1 MRRHWLIASFLS
13 TFLVAAPAHAGQ
25 LTSWRFDANQ
35 KRLEFRT
42 DDSVQPKAE
51 LLNNPTR
58 LIVDLPGTTFSNPT
72 VTQLLGGA
80 IRSVRVGQLDDNTT
94 RLVIELLPA
103 YTIAPEKVRVRG
115 ISPNQWI
122 VQLPTLQQV
131 ATLPQQTPPVT
142 GDQVSTP
149 IPVPAPENNNPTGE
163 IPRTRNGR
171 IVVIIDPGHGGY
183 DSGAPGVG
191 GVLEKNIV
199 LSISQ
204 KLASLLERQ
213 GIQVV
218 LTRNADYFV
227 DLQPRVDIADRAHAN
242 LFVSIHANSIDG
254 RPDVNGLETYYY
266 SSGERLAQTVHNS
279 ILQNINIHDR
289 GVRQAR
295 FYVLRNSSMPSI
307 LVETGFVTSPEESA
321 KLTNPDYQDRM
332 ATAIARGILLYIQQ
346 NL

>member
-1 MRRHWLIASFLS
+1 MRYYWLIASFLS
-13 TFLVAAPAHAGQ
+13 AVLVAAPAKAGQ
-25 LTSWRFDANQ
+25 LTSWHFDANQ
-35 KRLEFRT
+35 KRLDLRT
-42 DDSVQPKAE
+42 DDGVQPKVE
-51 LLNNPTR
+51 LLTNPTR

-72 VTQLLGGA
+72 VTQLVGGA
-80 IRSVRVGQLDDNTT
+80 IRSVRVGQLDDRTT
-94 RLVIELLPA
+94 RLVIELLPG
-103 YTIAPEKVRVRG
+103 YTITPEKVQVRG
-115 ISPNQWI
+115 FSPYQWI

-131 ATLPQQTPPVT
+131 APLSQQTPPVT
-142 GDQVSTP
+142 SSEIPTP
-149 IPVPAPENNNPTGE
+149 ILVPAPENNHSTVE
-163 IPRTRNGR
+163 LPRARNGR
-171 IVVIIDPGHGGY
+171 IVVIVDPGHGGY

-254 RPDVNGLETYYY
+254 RPDANGLETYYY

-279 ILQNINIHDR
+279 ILQSLDIRNR

-321 KLTNPDYQDRM
+321 KLTNLDYQDRM
-332 ATAIARGILLYIQQ
+332 AAAIAKGILQYIQQ